1 MPKQRIPEWLTVD
14 LMIIAVAMLFIGAG
28 VLIAP

>member
-1 MPKQRIPEWLTVD
+1 MRIPEWLTVD
-14 LMIIAVAMLFIGAG
+14 LMIIAVAMVFIGAG

>member
-1 MPKQRIPEWLTVD
+1 MRRIPEWLTVD
-14 LMIIAVAMLFIGAG
+14 LMIIAVAMVFIGAG

>member
-1 MPKQRIPEWLTVD
+1 MRRIPEWLTVD
-14 LMIIAVAMLFIGAG
+14 LMIIAGAMVFIGAG

>member
-1 MPKQRIPEWLTVD
+1 MRRVPEWLTVD
-14 LMIIAVAMLFIGAG
+14 LMIIAAAMVFIGAG